1 MAPSSTTRLAAFFP
15 CAAALTA
22 TWQSVPGSVTP
33 PRSGPTA
40 STDGKSSWLFG
51 GYAEA
56 DGERA
61 VVNDLLRFESSEA
74 GWTRQQKSSDS
85 TDVPGP
91 RLATASAVLDG
102 EMLLFGGWD
111 PQVAGTG
118 GAILDDVWALDLA
131 TQKWS
136 RCEAPMPGGPTSR
149 HVAVNVGGT
158 LVVHTFRCTDAV
170 LVWDAERRA
179 LREQPTTGAA
189 PSSRGLHVG
198 AAADERTLV
207 VFGGAAKDGGMVNDA
222 FALDVLTWEW
232 RRLGGDEEQPRPS
245 ARAGACAA
253 PLPGGGGIV
262 VCCGTEAS
270 ETGLLPRADAWALT
284 LDGGGVWTRLLDDDA
299 PTAPAPRNAATLTP
313 LGDGRGLLLHGGWR
327 PFVSTYGDSHV
338 LTVEA

>member
-1 MAPSSTTRLAAFFP
+1 MQAITTRLATLLP
-15 CAAALTA
+15 CAAALSA
-22 TWQSVPGSVTP
+22 SWQPVPGSVTP

-40 STDGKSSWLFG
+40 STDGASTWLFG

-61 VVNDLLRFESSEA
+61 VVNDLHRLDA
-74 GWTRQQKSSDS
+74 TATGWTRLRESGDDA
-85 TDVPGP
+85 DVPGP
-91 RLATASAVLDG
+91 RLATASAVVDG

-111 PQVAGTG
+111 PQVPGTG
-118 GAILDDVWALDLA
+118 GVILDDVWALDLA
-131 TQKWS
+131 SQKWT

-158 LVVHTFRCTDAV
+158 LVVHTFRCADAV

-179 LREQPTTGAA
+179 LREQPTTGTA

-207 VFGGAAKDGGMVNDA
+207 VFGGAAKDGGIANDA
-222 FALDVLTWEW
+222 FALDVKTWEW
-232 RRLGGDEEQPRPS
+232 RTLGSADQARPS

-253 PLPGGGGIV
+253 PLPGGTAGIV
-262 VCCGTEAS
+262 VCCGAEAS
-270 ETGLLPRADAWALT
+270 ETGLVPRADAWALT
-284 LDGGGVWTRLLDDDA
+284 LDGVWSRLLDDDA
-299 PTAPAPRNAATLTP
+299 PDAPGPRNAATLTP
-313 LGDGRGLLLHGGWR
+313 LGDGRLLLHGGWR